1 MKKNEFLKE
10 IKNLEEMLREKA
22 GIKNET
28 ITFPVLLQQIFNSG
42 QINKQTLD
50 DLEKIWEFRNRVVS
64 PSILNNEI
72 FDEIEILLTSLI
84 NYLNQK

>member
-50 DLEKIWEFRNRVVS
+50 DVEKIWEFRNRVVS